1 MSRNYLVTP
10 QGGVIYT
17 GAVLV
22 AALGLF
28 AMPAHAAEPASQT
41 NPISI
46 TVEQAANLTL
56 QDDLYKATSNIVV
69 KSSSHDGFSIT
80 MAADKQ
86 DLVNSA
92 NSNYKITAVKKG
104 APSTLPAN
112 QWGYSLDQSSDKYS
126 QVPAKSAPLRLANV
140 TPNTLDGCKSVTEC
154 TKPVTFAAN
163 IDSTNLPAGE
173 YITHVVY
180 TVTPKLA
187 PKPPVVSKSICRAGS
202 ADNDCKV
209 DIDPD
214 MVPVKYTGS
223 TTDAQWTS
231 VANPED
237 ANSGWYDYANKQ
249 WANAVTVK
257 KEAYAKYKGKNAV
270 VDPADILGH
279 WVYIPRYAYEVMR
292 RDYTDKLV
300 KEQNFNIHFEKA
312 TDPKRIPAVCASKGV
327 DYRTECDLNRDY
339 IDGKPSDAGT
349 WATHPAF
356 TFGKKELN
364 GIWFAKFQTT
374 GDLKQPTVLP
384 NQKYLSGDAD
394 GVNGKLEELFAAAK
408 SLGGADEANV
418 VAKNSH
424 NLANYS
430 SRIINNNDWGAAAYL
445 SASQYGAGFDKVEPN
460 NQSGL
465 KYKISV
471 AGKKRPKKVTVT
483 NYYGIT
489 GCGAMRGKNGKFK
502 DNSDGGEVGTQSA
515 CSSLDSQ
522 LAYNGTTGQL
532 ASTTNNPTGI
542 YDMAG
547 GGREV
552 VAAAYSDDPSRM
564 VLKPEY
570 NNVVFNAKPP
580 YANLYHFTSINRYEC
595 TWETCGGQSLH
606 EVEYDYGAL
615 LSACVPKHGNMW
627 NVASGVLAGVCD
639 GSYRLWF
646 TRGGDKGG
654 LSLFSAGAYDGKVDN
669 QYSFRVV
676 LGDFRQQ

>member
-17 GAVLV
+17 GAALV

-28 AMPAHAAEPASQT
+28 AMPAHAAEPANQT

-46 TVEQAANLTL
+46 TVEQAANLTP

-126 QVPAKSAPLRLANV
+126 QVPAKSAPLRIANV

-187 PKPPVVSKSICRAGS
+187 PKPPEVSKSICRAGA

-257 KEAYAKYKGKNAV
+257 KEAYAKYKDKSVV

-292 RDYTDKLV
+292 RDHTDKLV

-339 IDGKPSDAGT
+339 INGQPSSQGT

-394 GVNGKLEELFAAAK
+394 GVNGKLAELFAVAK

>member
-187 PKPPVVSKSICRAGS
+187 PKPPEVSKSICRAGS

-237 ANSGWYDYANKQ
+237 INSGWYDYANKQ

-257 KEAYAKYKGKNAV
+257 KEAYAKYKDKNVA

-339 IDGKPSDAGT
+339 INGQPSSQGT

-394 GVNGKLEELFAAAK
+394 GVNGKLAELFAVAK
-408 SLGGADEANV
+408 SFGADDEANV
-418 VAKNSH
+418 ATKNSH

>member
-1 MSRNYLVTP
+1 
-10 QGGVIYT
+10 
-17 GAVLV
+17 
-22 AALGLF
+22 
-28 AMPAHAAEPASQT
+28 MPAHAAEPANQT

-46 TVEQAANLTL
+46 TVEQAANLTP

-140 TPNTLDGCKSVTEC
+140 TPNTLDGCKSATEC
-154 TKPVTFAAN
+154 TKSVTFAAN

-187 PKPPVVSKSICRAGS
+187 PKPPEVSKSICRAGA

-209 DIDPD
+209 DIDLD

-231 VANPED
+231 IANPED
-237 ANSGWYDYANKQ
+237 VNSGWYDYANKQ

-257 KEAYAKYKGKNAV
+257 KEAYAKYKDKNAV

-339 IDGKPSDAGT
+339 INGQPSSQGT

-394 GVNGKLEELFAAAK
+394 GVNGKLAELFAVAK
-408 SLGGADEANV
+408 SLGADDEANV
-418 VAKNSH
+418 ATKNSH